1 MKMMRSHVM
10 TKAHSR
16 IATRI
21 YFGGAFLIVI
31 RSDWSWFALDMFA
44 DAAVYGLALYAV
56 GKPHSLKRRAAFSS
70 GIFKAILGL
79 LVVGEVIGHLLYGS
93 EPWSLVMIMVG
104 AAALA
109 ANVSC
114 LWLLRKQRRGE
125 VHIRASWIFT
135 RTDALANLGTI
146 LGGGLV
152 RATGSALPDLI
163 VGAAI
168 SLLVLHGSFEIIRD
182 AASERPSRAGAK

>member
-1 MKMMRSHVM
+1 
-10 TKAHSR
+10 
-16 IATRI
+16 
-21 YFGGAFLIVI
+21 
-31 RSDWSWFALDMFA
+31 
-44 DAAVYGLALYAV
+44 
-56 GKPHSLKRRAAFSS
+56 
-70 GIFKAILGL
+70 
-79 LVVGEVIGHLLYGS
+79 
-93 EPWSLVMIMVG
+93 MIMVG

-152 RATGSALPDLI
+152 VATRSALPDLI

-182 AASERPSRAGAK
+182 AASE

>member
-1 MKMMRSHVM
+1 MS
-10 TKAHSR
+10 
-16 IATRI
+16 
-21 YFGGAFLIVI
+21 FLELVVGILAN
-31 RSDWSWFALDMFA
+31 STALLADSVDMFA
-44 DAAVYGLALYAV
+44 DAAVYGIALYAV
-56 GKPHSLKRRAAFSS
+56 GKPHSLKRRAAFIT
-70 GIFKAILGL
+70 GIFQGVLGL
-79 LVVGEVIGHLLYGS
+79 MVIGEVIRRFLCGS
-93 EPWSLVMIMVG
+93 EPASLVMVIVG

-114 LWLLRKQRRGE
+114 LWLLREQRRGE

-152 RATGSALPDLI
+152 FATGSVFPDLI

-168 SLLVLHGSFEIIRD
+168 SLAVLYGSFEIIRD
-182 AASERPSRAGAK
+182 AASERLSGAGAKRI

>member
-1 MKMMRSHVM
+1 M
-10 TKAHSR
+10 
-16 IATRI
+16 
-21 YFGGAFLIVI
+21 VI
-31 RSDWSWFALDMFA
+31 
-44 DAAVYGLALYAV
+44 
-56 GKPHSLKRRAAFSS
+56 
-70 GIFKAILGL
+70 
-79 LVVGEVIGHLLYGS
+79 GEVVRRFQYG
-93 EPWSLVMIMVG
+93 PKPASLVMIIVG
-104 AAALA
+104 VAALA

-152 RATGSALPDLI
+152 FATESALPDLI

-168 SLLVLHGSFEIIRD
+168 SLAVLYGSFEIIRD
-182 AASERPSRAGAK
+182 AASERLSGAGAKRI